1 MPFTPEQRERL
12 RLSKERVLKLARERE
27 EEERRIK
34 EEENVN
40 LPYWQNERRGTPNEF
55 IRSALFSAIQGK
67 DRIFLDK
74 AVLFSQNGISIQ
86 FTGKQL
92 NQEDL
97 TVWQTLVHLAR
108 HSPVETECIFTGS
121 SILNMME
128 LSKGSNNYQSLD
140 DSIRRLTACLVEV
153 RDQSKR
159 LRYGGS
165 LIDWFEVRE
174 EIEKYK
180 IKLNR
185 RLIVLFDDHGWTGIE
200 WNQRLRLRGKSLSLA
215 LHAYYS
221 SHQTPFPVKL
231 STLQELTGSR
241 VKQSA
246 DFKRRCRSAL
256 DELVGV
262 DFLETYQID
271 KDLVSVERKSL
282 SRALSCSE
290 TIDQSPKLRNV
301 SKTSNLIQ

>member
-1 MPFTPEQRERL
+1 MPLTPEQQEQL

-27 EEERRIK
+27 EEARRIK

-55 IRSALFSAIQGK
+55 IRSALFAAIQGK
-67 DRIFLDK
+67 DRVFLKK
-74 AVLFSQNGISIQ
+74 AVLFSQNGIDIQ
-86 FTGKQL
+86 YTGEQL

-108 HSPVETECIFTGS
+108 HNPVETECIFTGS
-121 SILNMME
+121 MILSAME
-128 LSKGSNNYQSLD
+128 LPKGSNHYESLD

-153 RDQSKR
+153 RDQNEG

-174 EIEKYK
+174 KVEKYK

-200 WNQRLRLRGKSLSLA
+200 WNQRLRLRGKSLALA

-221 SHQTPFPVKL
+221 SHQTPFPIKL
-231 STLQELTGSR
+231 STLQELTGSKN
-241 VKQSA
+241 KQA
-246 DFKRRCRSAL
+246 AGFKAKCRIAL
-256 DELVGV
+256 DELVKV
-262 DFLETYQID
+262 NFLESYQID
-271 KDLVSVERKSL
+271 KNVVSVNR
-282 SRALSCSE
+282 
-290 TIDQSPKLRNV
+290 QSNSKVLPPDEVGGQLLKLKKV
-301 SKTSNLIQ
+301 SSSQE

>member
-1 MPFTPEQRERL
+1 MPFTPEQQEQL
-12 RLSKERVLKLARERE
+12 RISKERVLKLARERE

-67 DRIFLDK
+67 DRVFLDK

-108 HSPVETECIFTGS
+108 HSPVETECVFTGS

-153 RDQSKR
+153 RDQNKR

-174 EIEKYK
+174 EVEKYK

-185 RLIVLFDDHGWTGIE
+185 RLIILFDDHGWTGIE
-200 WNQRLRLRGKSLSLA
+200 WNQRLQLRGKSLALA
-215 LHAYYS
+215 SHAYYS

-282 SRALSCSE
+282 SRTLSCSE

-301 SKTSNLIQ
+301 SKTSNIIQ

>member
-1 MPFTPEQRERL
+1 MPFTPEQQERF

-200 WNQRLRLRGKSLSLA
+200 WNQRLQLRGKSLALA

-290 TIDQSPKLRNV
+290 TIDQSPKLRHV
-301 SKTSNLIQ
+301 SKTSNII

>member
-1 MPFTPEQRERL
+1 MPFTPEQQEQL

-27 EEERRIK
+27 EEARRIK

-153 RDQSKR
+153 RDQNKR

-174 EIEKYK
+174 DVEKYR

-200 WNQRLRLRGKSLSLA
+200 WNQRLQLRGKSLASA

-241 VKQSA
+241 NKQASS
-246 DFKRRCRSAL
+246 FKRQCCKAL
-256 DELVGV
+256 DDLVQV
-262 DFLETYQID
+262 DFLENYQID
-271 KDLVSVERKSL
+271 KNMVSVNRKGSSKVL
-282 SRALSCSE
+282 PSDELVA
-290 TIDQSPKLRNV
+290 SPLKLKNI
-301 SKTSNLIQ
+301 L